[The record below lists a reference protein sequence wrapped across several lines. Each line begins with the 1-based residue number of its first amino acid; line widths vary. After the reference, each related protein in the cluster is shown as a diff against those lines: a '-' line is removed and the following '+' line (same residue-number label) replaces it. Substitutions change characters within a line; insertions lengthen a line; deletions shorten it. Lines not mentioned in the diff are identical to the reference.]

1 MRKFTF
7 LALVASALWWGSLL
21 STWVIA
27 EGKELTG
34 VELSQ
39 TLVLLPAL
47 CLITLAISLYG
58 KLPRT
63 LLLLASLTALAGV
76 GVALVIDWQEITAV
90 QAILQE
96 TSGLIGATGN
106 VTNTI
111 GAGLFALL
119 GLVSA
124 ALAAFAITRP
134 PSNSSAVDAPEP
146 GDSRSLWDEQR

>member
-7 LALVASALWWGSLL
+7 LAMVATALWWGSLL

-27 EGKELTG
+27 EGQELNG

-39 TLVLLPAL
+39 TLVLLPAV

-76 GVALVIDWQEITAV
+76 GAALVID
-90 QAILQE
+90 
-96 TSGLIGATGN
+96 
-106 VTNTI
+106 
-111 GAGLFALL
+111 
-119 GLVSA
+119 
-124 ALAAFAITRP
+124 
-134 PSNSSAVDAPEP
+134 
-146 GDSRSLWDEQR
+146 